1 MNHQYQQ
8 IPIINISYLE
18 SKTYCICTLVFECRN
33 CWAKNWRIYLIHI
46 LYKSAKKI
54 WIYVKYVIWV
64 INLVESALNTFFFL
78 KKKTF
83 ILALFAVQKM
93 DSKWSTLLHYF
104 TNELV
109 YQQSSSK
116 YSKVHGQSEGCL
128 IELILL

>member
-1 MNHQYQQ
+1 MYTSVWVQKLLGKELKNLLNSYSLQVSQEDL
-8 IPIINISYLE
+8 NICKMCYLG
-18 SKTYCICTLVFECRN
+18 
-33 CWAKNWRIYLIHI
+33 
-46 LYKSAKKI
+46 YKSGRI
-54 WIYVKYVIWV
+54 CSEYI
-64 INLVESALNTFFFL
+64 
-78 KKKTF
+78 KKKKKKTTF